1 MFREKKYCKTVIA
14 ILLVFCL
21 TFANCFTLFT
31 NISLAAEESL
41 GKQASES
48 INENVEYDAKLAKNE
63 ETNGYELEGTIDEED
78 LAINMQVEI
87 KNEGY
92 LKNAKILI
100 ESENGLSFEFA
111 EEKNEKYQI
120 EGNQISLS
128 NISAG
133 EKLDIKI
140 PIKYKQRDDIENLN
154 KKINVKLI
162 GTYVKNNGKESG
174 ISQNVILKLVWH
186 TNTEYSIV
194 SELKKYIPYNKG
206 IILQTSVTSLLPEQ
220 NNFVEKEELQIDAI
234 NLDGYKIEKIIVS
247 NKSEEELKETEWNYN
262 KEENKINIKIQNSKE
277 ALKSNEYLITYILS
291 GDKKIELPFNLNS
304 KIDGTI
310 FMFGTDEKIE
320 TKLEKEY
327 EIKESLGN
335 IVSIDSETVKSVK
348 LGNILNNSLAEE
360 NTYKTNYETKFDID
374 VSSTEMCE
382 NVLIKSNTQEFEN
395 EDNTFETNQI
405 LFKQVRVSKDNF
417 EKMLG
422 QDGMVQIIDEN
433 NEVIATLN
441 KNSKLDNNAYVVDI
455 DTNNICIKTSKP
467 QTEGILS
474 IQTEKEIIK
483 TEYSYE
489 QIKTFSNINEKY
501 TGSILYDEN
510 AESKVSEMENKI
522 ELEKTETNAELT
534 ISRKTLSTIADNN
547 DIKLEVKLNNSSEEN
562 DLYKNPRFQITFP
575 EYINEVN
582 VKNIAIANSE
592 DVFKI
597 ANNEIGKDDN
607 GRIVLDITLEGSQTK
622 YNSNTLSNGTSIII
636 NCNMKLNLYTPTS
649 NSKIE
654 MKYLNE
660 SANKYKNEINNIG
673 YAETEIEF
681 KAPVGVVSI
690 NRISNY
696 ENTGKT
702 ITSVD
707 QGKVTDKIEIF
718 DDAKVATMDI
728 MVMNNNENDCNDI
741 KILGRIP
748 FKGNK
753 DVTTG
758 KDLGTTIDTEL
769 VSRINEDANN
779 KSGAT
784 IYYSDNGEATENLD
798 TVENN
803 WTENP
808 DDLENVKSYLIVLD
822 GYEMKPGE
830 ILKYTYQYKIPANL
844 EHNVD
849 IYGSFKT
856 IYNNLNEVTNIKEIS
871 TADVV
876 GLTTGTGPQLAVQ
889 TIANIKNS
897 IKEYEKVKYTV
908 TIENTGSE
916 VAKNIKIDTKVPKG
930 ATVATHSSYNSVETT
945 KGWTLKSDR
954 ELVTTIEKLNPG
966 DIKKVEFFVQANK
979 LPTIEEYYAGEEG
992 FTKNEDGT
1000 YSINQSYV
1008 DENGATKYED
1018 KKIDSVPEIKLVC
1031 ESTITAKDLAKEIK
1045 TEDSGIIVEKSNL
1058 VAEETVETKDSIAAE
1073 NETIESK
1080 IKIKN
1085 NSNDTMKNIVVTKV
1099 LPDGLNYS
1107 DSYIRG
1113 YEDDGITMKKVKTTN
1128 YDSDSKTVTWTIE
1141 ELPAG
1146 RTVLLTGD
1154 WVVGQ
1159 LKENTYKDTIATSS
1173 IILVNGEEYQAGEV
1187 DITVGKPNLEVSQTS
1202 NQTNQYVKAG
1212 EQIKYTFTVKNT
1224 GSVRANNVTLTD
1236 SLPDEVSIKKLVYT
1250 VDGVEV
1256 SKVVAKNED
1265 ATVYTSIL
1273 PDGKLEATVTAEIN
1287 NIDTA
1292 QRTIT
1297 NVGKVEATDISKI
1310 NSNEVVNI
1318 IERTSNTTG
1327 NDTESNNTNNSTS
1340 SNTNNNSSPNTPN
1353 ENVKDKYDIKGI
1365 AWLDKNKNGERDNGD
1380 NRLAGIEVKLINSKT
1395 AEEVNKTVTN
1405 QDGEYKFSNLGNG
1418 TYIVM
1423 FYYDNSKYAL
1433 TEYKKQ
1439 NVAEDKNSDVIATA
1453 EKDKSVATTDV
1464 ITIENGSKSNID
1476 MGLIEATTFDLALTK
1491 SISKVTVQTKE
1502 GTKSYDFN
1510 NTDLAKVDING
1521 KYLSGATVFVEYTF
1535 TVKNEGEIEGYAKEL
1550 VDYMPKELEFNTELN
1565 KNWHKGNDG
1574 NLYTDELANTAIQAG
1589 ESKTVKLVLTKA
1601 MTDTNTGIVNN
1612 QAEIS
1617 KDYNKAGIADKDST
1631 PGDQDQKDD
1640 DMSSADLIIGVKTG
1654 ETLIYISAIIAGI
1667 VTVIIAVIV
1676 IKKNKLIYKIQAKFG
1691 KEV

>member
-1 MFREKKYCKTVIA
+1 MFRERKYCKTVIA
-14 ILLVFCL
+14 ILLVICF

-31 NISLAAEESL
+31 NISLATEESL

-48 INENVEYDAKLAKNE
+48 INDNVEYDAKLAKNDD
-63 ETNGYELEGTIDEED
+63 TNGYELEGTINEEN
-78 LAINMQVEI
+78 LSINMQIEI
-87 KNEGY
+87 RKEGY

-174 ISQNVILKLVWH
+174 ISQNVILKLIWH
-186 TNTEYSIV
+186 TNTEYTIT
-194 SELKKYIPYNKG
+194 SELRKYIPYNKG

-220 NNFVEKEELQIDAI
+220 NNYVEKEELQIDAV

-247 NKSEEELKETEWNYN
+247 NKSEEDLKETEWDYN
-262 KEENKINIKIQNSKE
+262 KEENKINIKIQNNKE
-277 ALKSNEYLITYILS
+277 ALKSNEYLITYVLS
-291 GDKKIELPFNLNS
+291 GDKKVELPFNLNS

-310 FMFGTDEKIE
+310 FMFGTAEKIE
-320 TKLEKEY
+320 TELEKEY
-327 EIKESLGN
+327 EVKESLGS
-335 IVSIDSETVKSVK
+335 IVSIDSESDKSIK
-348 LGNILNNSLAEE
+348 LGNILSNSLSEE
-360 NTYKTNYETKFDID
+360 NAYKTNYETKFNID

-382 NVLIKSNTQEFEN
+382 NVLIRSNTPEFEN
-395 EDNTFETNQI
+395 EDSTFETSKI
-405 LFKQVRVSKDNF
+405 LFKQVKVSKDNF

-422 QDGMVQIIDEN
+422 QDGAIQIINEN

-441 KNSKLDNNAYVVDI
+441 KNSKVDNNAYVVDI

-501 TGSILYDEN
+501 TGSILYAEN
-510 AESKVSEMENKI
+510 AESKVSDIENKI
-522 ELEKTETNAELT
+522 ELEKPETNAELA

-562 DLYKNPRFQITFP
+562 DLYKNPRFQLTFP

-597 ANNEIGKDDN
+597 ASNEIGKDDT
-607 GRIVLDITLEGSQTK
+607 GRNVLDITLEGTQTK

-649 NSKIE
+649 NAKIE

-660 SANKYKNEINNIG
+660 NATKYKNEVNNVG
-673 YAETEIEF
+673 YAETEVEY

-702 ITSVD
+702 LTSVD

-758 KDLGTTIDTEL
+758 KDLGTTVDTEL
-769 VSRINEDANN
+769 VSKINEDENN

-784 IYYSDNGEATENLD
+784 IYYSDNGEATEDLE

-803 WTENP
+803 WTTNPENLG
-808 DDLENVKSYLIVLD
+808 DIKSYLIVLD
-822 GYEMKPGE
+822 SYEMKPGE

-844 EHNVD
+844 EHNAN

-856 IYNNLNEVTNIKEIS
+856 IYNNLNQVTNIKEVS

-876 GLTTGTGPQLAVQ
+876 GLTTGVGPQIAVQ
-889 TIANIKNS
+889 TITNVKNS
-897 IKEYEKVKYTV
+897 IKEYEKVKYTI

-916 VAKNIKIDTKVPKG
+916 VAENIKVDTKVPTG
-930 ATVATHSSYNSVETT
+930 ATVATHSSYNSVEST

-954 ELVTTIEKLNPG
+954 EIVTTIEKLNPG

-979 LPTIEEYYAGEEG
+979 LPTIEEYYAGEDG

-1008 DENGATKYED
+1008 DENGTTKYED
-1018 KKIDSVPEIKLVC
+1018 KKIDSIPEIKLVC
-1031 ESTITAKDLAKEIK
+1031 ESTITAEDLAKEIK
-1045 TEDSGIIVEKSNL
+1045 TEDSGITVEKSNL
-1058 VAEETVETKDSIAAE
+1058 VAEETIETKDSIAAE

-1080 IKIKN
+1080 IQIKN
-1085 NSNDTMKNIVVTKV
+1085 NSNDTMKNIIVSKV
-1099 LPDGLNYS
+1099 LPEGLNYS

-1113 YEDDGITMKKVKTTN
+1113 YEDDGITLKKIKTTN
-1128 YDSDSKTVTWTIE
+1128 YDSDSRTVTWVVD
-1141 ELPAG
+1141 ELKPG

-1159 LKENTYKDTIATSS
+1159 LKENTYKDTIATKSN
-1173 IILVNGEEYQAGEV
+1173 ILVNGEQYQAGEV
-1187 DITVGKPNLEVSQTS
+1187 DITVGRPNLEVSQTS
-1202 NQTNQYVKAG
+1202 NQTNQYVKPG
-1212 EQIKYTFTVKNT
+1212 DQIKYTFTVKNT

-1236 SLPDEVSIKKLVYT
+1236 TLPNEVSIKKLVYT

-1273 PDGKLEATVTAEIN
+1273 PEGKLEATVTAEVN

-1297 NVGKVEATDISKI
+1297 NVGKVESNDISKL

-1318 IERTSNTTG
+1318 IERTSDTVGT
-1327 NDTESNNTNNSTS
+1327 DTEKDNTNKDT
-1340 SNTNNNSSPNTPN
+1340 TNNNANNSQNTSN

-1380 NRLAGIEVKLINSKT
+1380 NKLAGIEVKLINSKT
-1395 AEEVNKTVTN
+1395 AKQVDKTVTN
-1405 QDGEYKFSNLGNG
+1405 QDGEYQFSNLENG

-1433 TEYKKQ
+1433 AEYKKQ
-1439 NVAEDKNSDVIATA
+1439 NVAEDKNSDVIATT
-1453 EKDKSVATTDV
+1453 ENDKTVATTDV

-1476 MGLIEATTFDLALTK
+1476 MGLVEATTFDLALTK
-1491 SISKVTVQTKE
+1491 AISKVTVQTKN
-1502 GTKSYDFN
+1502 GTKSYDFD
-1510 NTDLAKVDING
+1510 NTDLAKVDINA
-1521 KYLSGATVFVEYTF
+1521 KYLSGATVIVEYTF
-1535 TVKNEGEIEGYAKEL
+1535 TVKNEGELEGYAKQL

-1574 NLYTDELANTAIQAG
+1574 NLYTEELANTPIQAG

-1667 VTVIIAVIV
+1667 VAVIIAVIV

>member
-87 KNEGY
+87 KKEGY

-174 ISQNVILKLVWH
+174 ISQNVVLKLIWH
-186 TNTEYSIV
+186 TNTEYTIT
-194 SELKKYIPYNKG
+194 SELRKYIPYNKG

-220 NNFVEKEELQIDAI
+220 NNYVEKEELQIDAV

-247 NKSEEELKETEWNYN
+247 NKSEEDLKETEWDYN
-262 KEENKINIKIQNSKE
+262 KEENKINIKIQNNKE
-277 ALKSNEYLITYILS
+277 ALKSNEYLITYVLS
-291 GDKKIELPFNLNS
+291 GDKKVELPFNLNS

-310 FMFGTDEKIE
+310 FMFGTAEKIE
-320 TKLEKEY
+320 TELEKEY
-327 EIKESLGN
+327 EVKESLGS
-335 IVSIDSETVKSVK
+335 IVSIDSESDKSIK
-348 LGNILNNSLAEE
+348 LGNILSNSLSEE
-360 NTYKTNYETKFDID
+360 NAYKTNYETKFNID
-374 VSSTEMCE
+374 VSSIEMCE
-382 NVLIKSNTQEFEN
+382 NVLIRSNTPEFEN
-395 EDNTFETNQI
+395 EDSTFETSKI
-405 LFKQVRVSKDNF
+405 LFKQVKVSKDNF

-422 QDGMVQIIDEN
+422 QDGAIQIINEN

-441 KNSKLDNNAYVVDI
+441 KNSKVDNNAYVVDI

-501 TGSILYDEN
+501 TGSILYAEN
-510 AESKVSEMENKI
+510 AESKVSDIENKI
-522 ELEKTETNAELT
+522 ELEKPETNAELA

-562 DLYKNPRFQITFP
+562 DLYKNPRFQLTFP

-597 ANNEIGKDDN
+597 ASNEIGKDET
-607 GRIVLDITLEGSQTK
+607 GRNVLDITLEGTQTK

-649 NSKIE
+649 NAKIE

-660 SANKYKNEINNIG
+660 NATKYKNEVNNVG
-673 YAETEIEF
+673 YAETEVEY

-702 ITSVD
+702 LTSVD

-758 KDLGTTIDTEL
+758 KDLGTTVDTEL
-769 VSRINEDANN
+769 VSKINEDENN
-779 KSGAT
+779 KSSAT
-784 IYYSDNGEATENLD
+784 IYYSDNGEATEDLE

-803 WTENP
+803 WTTNPENLG
-808 DDLENVKSYLIVLD
+808 DIKSYLIVLD
-822 GYEMKPGE
+822 SYEMKPGE

-844 EHNVD
+844 EHNAN

-856 IYNNLNEVTNIKEIS
+856 IYNNLNQVTNIKEVS

-876 GLTTGTGPQLAVQ
+876 GLTTGVGPQIAVQ
-889 TIANIKNS
+889 TITNVKNS
-897 IKEYEKVKYTV
+897 IKEYEKVKYTI

-916 VAKNIKIDTKVPKG
+916 VAENIKVDTKVPTG
-930 ATVATHSSYNSVETT
+930 ATVATHSSYNSVEST

-954 ELVTTIEKLNPG
+954 EIVTTIEKLNPG

-979 LPTIEEYYAGEEG
+979 LPTIEEYYAGEDG

-1008 DENGATKYED
+1008 DENGTTKYED
-1018 KKIDSVPEIKLVC
+1018 KKIDSIPEIKLVC
-1031 ESTITAKDLAKEIK
+1031 ESTITAEDLAKEIK
-1045 TEDSGIIVEKSNL
+1045 TEDSGITVEKSNL
-1058 VAEETVETKDSIAAE
+1058 VAEETIETKDSIAAE

-1080 IKIKN
+1080 IQIKN
-1085 NSNDTMKNIVVTKV
+1085 NSNDTMKNIIVSKV
-1099 LPDGLNYS
+1099 LPEGLNYS

-1113 YEDDGITMKKVKTTN
+1113 YEDDGITLKKIKTTN
-1128 YDSDSKTVTWTIE
+1128 YDSDSRTVTWVVD
-1141 ELPAG
+1141 ELKPG

-1159 LKENTYKDTIATSS
+1159 LKENTYKDTIATKSN
-1173 IILVNGEEYQAGEV
+1173 ILVNGEQYQAGEV
-1187 DITVGKPNLEVSQTS
+1187 DITVGRPNLEVSQTS
-1202 NQTNQYVKAG
+1202 NQTNQYVKPG
-1212 EQIKYTFTVKNT
+1212 DQIKYTFTVKNT

-1236 SLPDEVSIKKLVYT
+1236 TLPNEVSIKKLVYT

-1273 PDGKLEATVTAEIN
+1273 PEGKLEATVTAEVN

-1297 NVGKVEATDISKI
+1297 NMGKVESNDISKL

-1318 IERTSNTTG
+1318 IERTSDTVGT
-1327 NDTESNNTNNSTS
+1327 DTEKDNTNKDT
-1340 SNTNNNSSPNTPN
+1340 TNNNANNSQNTSN

-1365 AWLDKNKNGERDNGD
+1365 AWLDKNKNGQRDSGD
-1380 NRLAGIEVKLINSKT
+1380 NKLAGIEVKLINSKT
-1395 AEEVNKTVTN
+1395 AEQVNKTVTN
-1405 QDGEYKFSNLGNG
+1405 QDGEYQFGNLENG

-1433 TEYKKQ
+1433 AEYKKQ
-1439 NVAEDKNSDVIATA
+1439 NVAEDKNSDVIATT
-1453 EKDKSVATTDV
+1453 ENDKTVATTDV

-1476 MGLIEATTFDLALTK
+1476 IGLVEATTFDLALTK
-1491 SISKVTVQTKE
+1491 AISKVTVQTKN
-1502 GTKSYDFN
+1502 GTKSYDFD
-1510 NTDLAKVDING
+1510 NTDLAKVDINA
-1521 KYLSGATVFVEYTF
+1521 KYLSGATVIVEYTF
-1535 TVKNEGEIEGYAKEL
+1535 TVKNEGELEGYAKQL

-1574 NLYTDELANTAIQAG
+1574 NLYTEELANTPIQAG

-1667 VTVIIAVIV
+1667 VAVILAVIV

>member
-1 MFREKKYCKTVIA
+1 MFKERKYCKTVIA
-14 ILLVFCL
+14 ILLVLCF

-31 NISLAAEESL
+31 TISLATEESL
-41 GKQASES
+41 GKQVSES
-48 INENVEYDAKLAKNE
+48 INDNVEYDAKLAKNDD
-63 ETNGYELEGTIDEED
+63 TNGYELEGTINEEN
-78 LAINMQVEI
+78 LSINMQVEI
-87 KNEGY
+87 RKEGY

-140 PIKYKQRDDIENLN
+140 PIKYRQRDDIENLN

-162 GTYVKNNGKESG
+162 GTYVKGNVKESG
-174 ISQNVILKLVWH
+174 ISQNVVLKLIWH
-186 TNTEYSIV
+186 TNTEYTV
-194 SELKKYIPYNKG
+194 TSELRKYIPYNKG

-220 NNFVEKEELQIDAI
+220 NNYVEKEELQIDAI
-234 NLDGYKIEKIIVS
+234 NLNGYKIEKVIVS
-247 NKSEEELKETEWNYN
+247 NKSEEDLKETEWNYN
-262 KEENKINIKIQNSKE
+262 KEKNKINIKIQNEKE

-291 GDKKIELPFNLNS
+291 GDKKVELPFNLSS

-327 EIKESLGN
+327 EVKESIGS
-335 IVSIDSETVKSVK
+335 IVSIDSESDKSIK
-348 LGNILNNSLAEE
+348 LGNILSNSLSEE
-360 NTYKTNYETKFDID
+360 NAYKTNYETKFDID

-382 NVLIKSNTQEFEN
+382 NILIRSNTPEFEN
-395 EDNTFETNQI
+395 EDSSFETSKI
-405 LFKQVRVSKDNF
+405 LFKQVKVSKDNF

-422 QDGMVQIIDEN
+422 QDGAIQIINEN

-441 KNSKLDNNAYVVDI
+441 KNSKVDNNAYVVDI

-474 IQTEKEIIK
+474 IITEKEIIK

-489 QIKTFSNINEKY
+489 QIKAFSNINEKY
-501 TGSILYDEN
+501 TGSILYDEK
-510 AESKVSEMENKI
+510 AESKVSDIENKI
-522 ELEKTETNAELT
+522 ELEKTETNAELA

-547 DIKLEVKLNNSSEEN
+547 DVKLEVKLNNSSEEN

-575 EYINEVN
+575 EYINEVDI
-582 VKNIAIANSE
+582 KNIAIANSE
-592 DVFKI
+592 NVFKI
-597 ANNEIGKDDN
+597 TNNVIEKN
-607 GRIVLDITLEGSQTK
+607 EEGRIVLDITLEGNQTK

-636 NCNMKLNLYTPTS
+636 NCSIKLNLYTPTS
-649 NSKIE
+649 NAKIE

-660 SANKYKNEINNIG
+660 NATKYKNEVNNVG
-673 YAETEIEF
+673 YAETEVEY

-769 VSRINEDANN
+769 VSKINEDTNN
-779 KSGAT
+779 KSNAT
-784 IYYSDNGEATENLD
+784 IYYSDNGEATEDLEN
-798 TVENN
+798 VENN
-803 WTENP
+803 WTTNPEN
-808 DDLENVKSYLIVLD
+808 LKNVKSYLIVLD
-822 GYEMKPGE
+822 NYEMKPGE

-844 EHNVD
+844 EHNAN

-876 GLTTGTGPQLAVQ
+876 GLTTGVGPQIAVQ
-889 TIANIKNS
+889 TITNVRNS
-897 IKEYEKVKYTV
+897 IKEYEKVKYTI

-916 VAKNIKIDTKVPKG
+916 VAENIKVNTKVPTG
-930 ATVATHSSYNSVETT
+930 ATVATHSSYNSVEST

-954 ELVTTIEKLNPG
+954 EIVTTIEKLNPG
-966 DIKKVEFFVQANK
+966 EIKKVEFFVQANK
-979 LPTIEEYYAGEEG
+979 LPTIEKYYAGEDG

-1008 DENGATKYED
+1008 DENGTTKYED
-1018 KKIDSVPEIKLVC
+1018 KKIDSIPEIKLVC
-1031 ESTITAKDLAKEIK
+1031 ESIITAKDLAKEIK
-1045 TEDSGIIVEKSNL
+1045 TEDSGITVEKSNL
-1058 VAEETVETKDSIAAE
+1058 VAEETIETKDSIAAE

-1080 IKIKN
+1080 IQIKN
-1085 NSNDTMKNIVVTKV
+1085 NSNDTMKNIIVTKV

-1113 YEDDGITMKKVKTTN
+1113 YEDDGITLKKIKTTN
-1128 YDSDSKTVTWTIE
+1128 YDSDSRTATWVVD
-1141 ELPAG
+1141 ELKPG

-1159 LKENTYKDTIATSS
+1159 LKENTYKDTIATKSN
-1173 IILVNGEEYQAGEV
+1173 ILVNGEQYQAGEV
-1187 DITVGKPNLEVSQTS
+1187 DITVGRPNLEVSQTS
-1202 NQTNQYVKAG
+1202 NQTNQYVKPG
-1212 EQIKYTFTVKNT
+1212 DQIKYTFTVKNT

-1236 SLPDEVSIKKLVYT
+1236 NLPNEVSIKKLVYT

-1273 PDGKLEATVTAEIN
+1273 PEGKLEATVTAEVN

-1297 NVGKVEATDISKI
+1297 NVGKVESNGISKL

-1318 IERTSNTTG
+1318 IERTSDIVG
-1327 NDTESNNTNNSTS
+1327 NDTEKDNTNNDTNNNNTNNLQT
-1340 SNTNNNSSPNTPN
+1340 
-1353 ENVKDKYDIKGI
+1353 ENIKNKYDIKGI

-1380 NRLAGIEVKLINSKT
+1380 NKLAGIEVKLINSKT
-1395 AEEVNKTVTN
+1395 AKQVDKTVTN
-1405 QDGEYKFSNLGNG
+1405 QDGEYQFSNLENG
-1418 TYIVM
+1418 TYIVI

-1433 TEYKKQ
+1433 AEYKKQ
-1439 NVAEDKNSDVIATA
+1439 NVAEDKNSDAIATT
-1453 EKDKSVATTDV
+1453 ENDKTVAITDV

-1476 MGLIEATTFDLALTK
+1476 MGLVEATTFDLALTK
-1491 SISKVTVQTKE
+1491 AISKVTVQTKN
-1502 GTKSYDFN
+1502 GTKSYDFD
-1510 NTDLAKVDING
+1510 NTDLAKVDINA

-1535 TVKNEGEIEGYAKEL
+1535 TVKNEGELEGYAKQL

-1574 NLYTDELANTAIQAG
+1574 NLYTEELANTPIQAG

-1617 KDYNKAGIADKDST
+1617 KDYNKAGIADKDSA

-1640 DMSSADLIIGVKTG
+1640 DMSAADLIIGVKTG

-1667 VTVIIAVIV
+1667 VAVIIAIIV

>member
-14 ILLVFCL
+14 ILLVLCF

-31 NISLAAEESL
+31 NISLATEESL

-48 INENVEYDAKLAKNE
+48 INDNVEYDAKLAKNDD
-63 ETNGYELEGTIDEED
+63 TNGYELEGTINEEN
-78 LAINMQVEI
+78 LSINMQVEI
-87 KNEGY
+87 KKEGY

-174 ISQNVILKLVWH
+174 ISQNVVLKLIWH
-186 TNTEYSIV
+186 TNTEYTIT
-194 SELKKYIPYNKG
+194 SELRKYIPYNKG

-220 NNFVEKEELQIDAI
+220 NNYVEKEELQIDAV

-247 NKSEEELKETEWNYN
+247 NKSEEDLKETEWDYN
-262 KEENKINIKIQNSKE
+262 KEENKINIKIQNNKE
-277 ALKSNEYLITYILS
+277 ALKSNEYLITYVLS
-291 GDKKIELPFNLNS
+291 GDKKVELPFNLNS

-310 FMFGTDEKIE
+310 FMFGTAEKIE
-320 TKLEKEY
+320 TELEKEY
-327 EIKESLGN
+327 EVKESLGS
-335 IVSIDSETVKSVK
+335 IVSIDSESDKSIK
-348 LGNILNNSLAEE
+348 LGNILSNSLSEE
-360 NTYKTNYETKFDID
+360 NAYKTNYETKFNID

-382 NVLIKSNTQEFEN
+382 NVLIRSNTPEFEN
-395 EDNTFETNQI
+395 EDSTFETSKI
-405 LFKQVRVSKDNF
+405 LFKQVKVSKDNF

-422 QDGMVQIIDEN
+422 QDGAIQIINEN

-441 KNSKLDNNAYVVDI
+441 KNSKVDNNAYVVDI

-501 TGSILYDEN
+501 TGSILYAEN
-510 AESKVSEMENKI
+510 AESKVSDIENKI
-522 ELEKTETNAELT
+522 ELEKPETNAELA

-562 DLYKNPRFQITFP
+562 DLYKNPRCQLTFP

-597 ANNEIGKDDN
+597 ASNEIGKDET
-607 GRIVLDITLEGSQTK
+607 GRNVLDITLEGTQTK

-649 NSKIE
+649 NAKIE

-660 SANKYKNEINNIG
+660 NATKYKNEVNNVG
-673 YAETEIEF
+673 YAETEVEY

-702 ITSVD
+702 LTSVD

-758 KDLGTTIDTEL
+758 KDLGTTVDTEL
-769 VSRINEDANN
+769 VSKINEDENN

-784 IYYSDNGEATENLD
+784 IYYSDNGEATEDLEN
-798 TVENN
+798 VENN
-803 WTENP
+803 WTTNPENLG
-808 DDLENVKSYLIVLD
+808 DIKSYLIVLD
-822 GYEMKPGE
+822 SYEMKPGE

-844 EHNVD
+844 EHNAN

-856 IYNNLNEVTNIKEIS
+856 IYNNLNQVTNIKEVS

-876 GLTTGTGPQLAVQ
+876 GLTTGVGPQIAVQ
-889 TIANIKNS
+889 TITNVKNS
-897 IKEYEKVKYTV
+897 IKEYEKVKYTI

-916 VAKNIKIDTKVPKG
+916 VAENIKVDTKVPTG
-930 ATVATHSSYNSVETT
+930 ATVATHSSYNSVEST

-954 ELVTTIEKLNPG
+954 EIVTTIEKLNPG

-979 LPTIEEYYAGEEG
+979 LPTIEEYYAGEDG

-1008 DENGATKYED
+1008 DENGTTKYED
-1018 KKIDSVPEIKLVC
+1018 KKIDSIPEIKLVC
-1031 ESTITAKDLAKEIK
+1031 ESTITAEDLAKEIK
-1045 TEDSGIIVEKSNL
+1045 TEDSGITVEKSNL
-1058 VAEETVETKDSIAAE
+1058 VAEETIETKDSIAAE

-1080 IKIKN
+1080 IQIKN
-1085 NSNDTMKNIVVTKV
+1085 NSNDTMKNIIVSKV
-1099 LPDGLNYS
+1099 LPEGLNYS

-1113 YEDDGITMKKVKTTN
+1113 YEDDGITLKKIKTTN
-1128 YDSDSKTVTWTIE
+1128 YDSDSRTVTWVVD
-1141 ELPAG
+1141 ELKPG

-1159 LKENTYKDTIATSS
+1159 LKENTYKDTIATKSN
-1173 IILVNGEEYQAGEV
+1173 ILVNGEQYQAGEV
-1187 DITVGKPNLEVSQTS
+1187 DITVGRPNLEVSQTS
-1202 NQTNQYVKAG
+1202 NQTNQYVKPG
-1212 EQIKYTFTVKNT
+1212 DQIKYTFTVKNT

-1236 SLPDEVSIKKLVYT
+1236 TLPNEVSIKKLVYT

-1273 PDGKLEATVTAEIN
+1273 PEGKLEATVTAEVN

-1297 NVGKVEATDISKI
+1297 NVGKVESNDISKL

-1318 IERTSNTTG
+1318 IERTSDTVGT
-1327 NDTESNNTNNSTS
+1327 DTEKENTNKDT
-1340 SNTNNNSSPNTPN
+1340 TNNNANNSQNTSN

-1380 NRLAGIEVKLINSKT
+1380 NKLAGIEVKLINSKT
-1395 AEEVNKTVTN
+1395 AEQVNKTVTN
-1405 QDGEYKFSNLGNG
+1405 QDGEYQFSNLENG

-1433 TEYKKQ
+1433 AEYKKQ
-1439 NVAEDKNSDVIATA
+1439 NVAEDKNSDVIATT
-1453 EKDKSVATTDV
+1453 ENDKTVATTDV

-1476 MGLIEATTFDLALTK
+1476 MGLVEATTFDLALTK
-1491 SISKVTVQTKE
+1491 AISKVTVQTKN
-1502 GTKSYDFN
+1502 GTKSYDFD
-1510 NTDLAKVDING
+1510 NTDLAKVDINA
-1521 KYLSGATVFVEYTF
+1521 KYLSGATVIVEYTF
-1535 TVKNEGEIEGYAKEL
+1535 TVKNEGELEGYAKQL

-1574 NLYTDELANTAIQAG
+1574 NLYTEELANTPIQAG

-1667 VTVIIAVIV
+1667 VAVIIAVIV
-1676 IKKNKLIYKIQAKFG
+1676 IKKNKIIYKIQAKFG

>member
-14 ILLVFCL
+14 ILLVLCF

-31 NISLAAEESL
+31 NISLATEESL
-41 GKQASES
+41 GKQASEN
-48 INENVEYDAKLAKNE
+48 INDNVVYDAKLAKNDE
-63 ETNGYELEGTIDEED
+63 VNGYELEGTIDEED
-78 LAINMQVEI
+78 LSINMQVEI
-87 KNEGY
+87 KKEGY

-100 ESENGLSFEFA
+100 ESENGLSFEFT

-120 EGNQISLS
+120 EENQISLS
-128 NISAG
+128 NIGAG

-174 ISQNVILKLVWH
+174 ISQNVVLKLVWH
-186 TNTEYSIV
+186 TNTEYTIT
-194 SELKKYIPYNKG
+194 SELRKYIPYNKG

-220 NNFVEKEELQIDAI
+220 NNYVEKEELQIDAI
-234 NLDGYKIEKIIVS
+234 NLDGYKIEKVIVS
-247 NKSEEELKETEWNYN
+247 NKSEEDLKETEWNYN
-262 KEENKINIKIQNSKE
+262 KEENKINIKIQNNKE
-277 ALKSNEYLITYILS
+277 ALKSNEYLITYVLS
-291 GDKKIELPFNLNS
+291 GDKKVELPFNLNS

-310 FMFGTDEKIE
+310 FMFGTAEKIE
-320 TKLEKEY
+320 TELETEY
-327 EIKESLGN
+327 EVKESLGS
-335 IVSIDSETVKSVK
+335 IVSIDSESDKSIK
-348 LGNILNNSLAEE
+348 LGNILSNSLSEE

-395 EDNTFETNQI
+395 EDSTFETSKI
-405 LFKQVRVSKDNF
+405 LFKQVKVSKDNF

-422 QDGMVQIIDEN
+422 QDGKIQIIDEN

-441 KNSKLDNNAYVVDI
+441 KNSKVDNNAYVVDI

-474 IQTEKEIIK
+474 IQTEKEVIK

-501 TGSILYDEN
+501 TGSILYAEN
-510 AESKVSEMENKI
+510 AESKVSDIENKI
-522 ELEKTETNAELT
+522 ELVKPETNAELS

-562 DLYKNPRFQITFP
+562 DLYKNPRFQLTFP

-597 ANNEIGKDDN
+597 ASNEIGKDET
-607 GRIVLDITLEGSQTK
+607 GRIVLDITLEGTQTK

-649 NSKIE
+649 NAKIE

-660 SANKYKNEINNIG
+660 NATKYKNEVNNVG
-673 YAETEIEF
+673 YAETEVEY

-702 ITSVD
+702 LTSVD

-758 KDLGTTIDTEL
+758 KDLGTTVDTEL
-769 VSRINEDANN
+769 VSKINEDENN

-784 IYYSDNGEATENLD
+784 IYYSDNGEATED
-798 TVENN
+798 IETVENN
-803 WTENP
+803 WTTNP
-808 DDLENVKSYLIVLD
+808 EDLETVKSYLIVLD
-822 GYEMKPGE
+822 NYEMKPGE

-844 EHNVD
+844 EHNAN

-871 TADVV
+871 TADIV
-876 GLTTGTGPQLAVQ
+876 GLTTGIGPQIAVQ
-889 TIANIKNS
+889 TITNVKNS
-897 IKEYEKVKYTV
+897 IKEYEKVKYTI

-916 VAKNIKIDTKVPKG
+916 VAENVKVDTKVPTG
-930 ATVATHSSYNSVETT
+930 ATVATHSSYNSVEST
-945 KGWTLKSDR
+945 KGWTLKPDR
-954 ELVTTIEKLNPG
+954 EIVTTIEKLNPG

-979 LPTIEEYYAGEEG
+979 LPTIEEYYAGEDG

-1008 DENGATKYED
+1008 DENGTTKYED
-1018 KKIDSVPEIKLVC
+1018 KKIDSIPEIKLVC

-1045 TEDSGIIVEKSNL
+1045 TEDSGITVEKSNL
-1058 VAEETVETKDSIAAE
+1058 VAEETIETKDSIAAE

-1080 IKIKN
+1080 IQIKN
-1085 NSNDTMKNIVVTKV
+1085 NSNDTMKNIIVSKV
-1099 LPDGLNYS
+1099 LPEGLNYS

-1113 YEDDGITMKKVKTTN
+1113 YEDDGITLKKIKTTN
-1128 YDSDSKTVTWTIE
+1128 YDSDSRTVTWVVD
-1141 ELPAG
+1141 ELKPG

-1159 LKENTYKDTIATSS
+1159 LKENTYKDTIATKSN
-1173 IILVNGEEYQAGEV
+1173 ILVNGEQYQAGEV
-1187 DITVGKPNLEVSQTS
+1187 DITVGRPNLEVSQTS
-1202 NQTNQYVKAG
+1202 NQTNQYVKPG
-1212 EQIKYTFTVKNT
+1212 DQIKYTFTVKNT

-1236 SLPDEVSIKKLVYT
+1236 NLPNEVTIKRLVYT

-1273 PDGKLEATVTAEIN
+1273 PEGKLEATVIAEVN

-1297 NVGKVEATDISKI
+1297 NMGKVESNDISKLS
-1310 NSNEVVNI
+1310 SNEVVNI
-1318 IERTSNTTG
+1318 IEKTS
-1327 NDTESNNTNNSTS
+1327 DTVGTDAEKDNTNKNI
-1340 SNTNNNSSPNTPN
+1340 TNNNANNSQNTLN
-1353 ENVKDKYDIKGI
+1353 ENVKDKYDIKGS
-1365 AWLDKNKNGERDNGD
+1365 AWLDKNKNGQRDSGD
-1380 NRLAGIEVKLINSKT
+1380 NKLAGIEVKLINSKT
-1395 AEEVNKTVTN
+1395 AEQVNKTVTN
-1405 QDGEYKFSNLGNG
+1405 QDGEYQFSNLENG

-1423 FYYDNSKYAL
+1423 FYYDNSKYTLA
-1433 TEYKKQ
+1433 EYKKQ
-1439 NVAEDKNSDVIATA
+1439 NVAEDKNSDVIATT
-1453 EKDKSVATTDV
+1453 ENDKNVATTDV

-1476 MGLIEATTFDLALTK
+1476 MGLVEATTFDLALTK

-1521 KYLSGATVFVEYTF
+1521 KYLSGATVIIEYTF
-1535 TVKNEGEIEGYAKEL
+1535 TIKNEGEIEGYAKEL

-1574 NLYTDELANTAIQAG
+1574 NLYTDELANTAIKAG
-1589 ESKTVKLVLTKA
+1589 DSKTVKLVLTKA

-1617 KDYNKAGIADKDST
+1617 KDYNKVGIADKDST

-1667 VTVIIAVIV
+1667 VLAIIAAII